1 MTRLSYP
8 TRLMLVFV
16 ILRYKKY
23 DSCKPFGP
31 RHEQVRSQET
41 KLWTQ
46 DESTVKHTRASL
58 HLDKGVHGSYF
69 FHCLS
74 IQSTDF
80 FPGSSHLGTGLVMAS
95 PPSGLSHTHRIHGAG
110 RKMLTWLGYF
120 LMGSMAHHIY
130 PYIAYMDPMGYQVLV
145 IVSGMIPP
153 WEITWRRHVSKCCGP
168 HLVTYTSTL
177 PYFSA
182 AASCRPIRFFT
193 IFQLMG
199 KRVEP

>member
-1 MTRLSYP
+1 MQAFRTTP
-8 TRLMLVFV
+8 WA
-16 ILRYKKY
+16 
-23 DSCKPFGP
+23 
-31 RHEQVRSQET
+31 SQESGDQT
-41 KLWTQ
+41 LNSRWIHSKAYSSLTASRQ
-46 DESTVKHTRASL
+46 GGCMGHT
-58 HLDKGVHGSYF
+58 F